1 MEKKFLLKGI
11 ATILFAILGS
21 YIVYNLPMRA
31 EVEINRIDLNKYK
44 KLMIVAH
51 PDDDMIWGGAH
62 LIQDDYVVVC
72 ITCGTNEVRLEEF
85 KSVMKATGDS
95 YIALGYPDKTDGK
108 RNEWITFYDE
118 IKKDIDMILKS
129 NNWDL
134 VVTHNEKGEYGHIQ
148 HIKTNKIV
156 TEAYNSNNYK
166 FDLYFFG
173 TYYSKKNIVSVEDE
187 LISISKPLLER
198 KEEVLKLYES
208 QSKVVK
214 NLSHMN
220 KYEMWQK
227 YSGE

>member
-108 RNEWITFYDE
+108 RNEWITFYED

-156 TEAYNSNNYK
+156 TEAYNSNNHK
-166 FDLYFFG
+166 
-173 TYYSKKNIVSVEDE
+173 ISVF
-187 LISISKPLLER
+187 
-198 KEEVLKLYES
+198 
-208 QSKVVK
+208 
-214 NLSHMN
+214 
-220 KYEMWQK
+220 
-227 YSGE
+227 